1 MTPEEKARISRENG
15 AKSSGPTTQEGKDR
29 VSRNALKHG
38 EYSEKFKHFVPPH
51 EACLCIEEREGYDKL
66 VDTLMAIYRPIN
78 QSSLDAVGDIAVARW
93 QIRRFEAC
101 ITMSWN
107 LSLANATHRANNF
120 APELAEIKVMVD
132 SVAELLSGNSVLIKL
147 NREIARLQQV
157 IARAERRIKFIHS
170 TFPNTPVQ
178 TQPDSEPPAENKPL
192 NDELPEQLKELPPP
206 VYTTE
211 CTQTAIEGY
220 QKLYPGRPIVILP
233 SKDAQNDVD
242 DASDYRD
249 LPRKVA

>member
-15 AKSSGPTTQEGKDR
+15 AKSRGPKTQEGKDR

-178 TQPDSEPPAENKPL
+178 TQPDPEPPAENTPL
-192 NDELPEQLKELPPP
+192 SSQLPEQLRELPPP

-211 CTQTAIEGY
+211 STQIVIDGY
-220 QKLYPGRPIVILP
+220 KRRYPGRPIVILP
-233 SKDAQNDVD
+233 AENDD
-242 DASDYRD
+242 DGPDQASA
-249 LPRKVA
+249 PPKAA

>member
-15 AKSSGPTTQEGKDR
+15 AKSRGPKTQEGKDR

-51 EACLCIEEREGYDKL
+51 EACLCIEEREGYDQL
-66 VDTLMAIYRPIN
+66 IDALIAIYRPIN

-120 APELAEIKVMVD
+120 APELADTHYGEEMWALFQKGELKPDSLLTGKFVFDRHRADVKSVMQTID
-132 SVAELLSGNSVLIKL
+132 EARKEALI
-147 NREIARLQQV
+147 REQGRKEA
-157 IARAERRIKFIHS
+157 AER
-170 TFPNTPVQ
+170 
-178 TQPDSEPPAENKPL
+178 D
-192 NDELPEQLKELPPP
+192 
-206 VYTTE
+206 
-211 CTQTAIEGY
+211 
-220 QKLYPGRPIVILP
+220 
-233 SKDAQNDVD
+233 
-242 DASDYRD
+242 
-249 LPRKVA
+249 